1 MRIATGTIAHESS
14 TFTPIPTT
22 YESFAVGSP
31 LGIVR
36 GQEILEA
43 HRGTNREPA
52 GYLESAEE
60 HGFELVGLLWT
71 ATQPSA
77 PIEASA
83 WRRLKGEFIEHLQ
96 AAMPVDGGLFDL
108 HGAMVAEGVEDGEGD
123 LLEAIREVMGPDR
136 PIFVTLDLHCNIT
149 PQMVAN
155 ADVIIPCDNFP
166 HTDLAERGREAADLI
181 VRTLRGEIRPTMS
194 WTQLPQL
201 WVAGQFT
208 GLEPFK
214 SIIGRAHELEAQPGI
229 LTASVAPGFTWA
241 DIEHAGSSVIVI
253 ADGDQALA
261 DRESRALGEWVF
273 AQREHFDAHMMS
285 FDQALR
291 AARAHDSWP
300 AVISDPQDNPGAGTP
315 GDSTGMLRAFI
326 EADLQNALLACVWDP
341 EVAAVATAA
350 GVGAEITVE
359 VGGKSIASQGA
370 PVPIT
375 ATVEHLWDGVFT
387 IEGPMHAGIRE
398 DYGPTAVLRQGGVR
412 VAVMTERSQIY
423 DLEPIRKMG
432 FDPAALRWIGLKSIN
447 HFRAAFSRVS
457 DSIHRVEFP
466 SCQPHDARK
475 LPYRRLR
482 RPIWPLDDDAAL

>member
-1 MRIATGTIAHESS
+1 MRIATGAIAHESS

-22 YESFAVGSP
+22 YESFAEGSA

-43 HRGTNREPA
+43 HRDTNREPA
-52 GYLESAEE
+52 GYLDSAEE

-71 ATQPSA
+71 ATQPSG
-77 PIEASA
+77 PIRGIGVESPEGRVHRALA
-83 WRRLKGEFIEHLQ
+83 D
-96 AAMPVDGGLFDL
+96 AMPIDGGLFDL
-108 HGAMVAEGVEDGEGD
+108 HGAMVAEGVEDAEGD

-149 PQMVAN
+149 PLMVAM

-166 HTDLAERGREAADLI
+166 HTDLRERGREAADLI

-214 SIIGRAHELEAQPGI
+214 SIIGRAHALEAQPGI

-273 AQREHFDAHMMS
+273 AQREHFDAHMAG
-285 FDQALR
+285 FDEAVQ
-291 AARAHDSWP
+291 AARAMDRWP

-315 GDSTGMLRAFI
+315 GDSTGMLRAFL

-341 EVAAVATAA
+341 EVAAAATAA
-350 GVGAEITVE
+350 GVGAELTVE

-370 PVPIT
+370 PVPMT
-375 ATVEHLWDGVFT
+375 ATVEHLWDGRFT
-387 IEGPMHAGIRE
+387 VEGPMHAGILE
-398 DYGPTAVLRQGGVR
+398 ATARR
-412 VAVMTERSQIY
+412 RCCA
-423 DLEPIRKMG
+423 
-432 FDPAALRWIGLKSIN
+432 
-447 HFRAAFSRVS
+447 RAACTWR
-457 DSIHRVEFP
+457 
-466 SCQPHDARK
+466 
-475 LPYRRLR
+475 
-482 RPIWPLDDDAAL
+482 